1 MQDKNYLYMG
11 LRNGLK
17 ILKNKIPRN
26 IVDYFGT

>member
-17 ILKNKIPRN
+17 ISKNKIPRN